1 MVGFSFTLDLMTLGF
16 VIVAGML
23 DFLLIFWLGNYWW
36 DIRNNYPEIHA
47 HKAAKEKSHP
57 PVIDLVDNSGR
68 HFIFSGEKEKNHSL
82 TLKNEDYGLMLDP
95 ALSSKMPADHF
106 LDGTRVLSYGTTFH
120 FPVDHLGARGVIQ
133 MVRKIR
139 ELYPKL
145 AFIRDDFVLL
155 ELLQKSATDLPDD
168 IKVVLENYKQD
179 AFNEEIL
186 DKDEFVKMIEEIKK
200 KLKEWKLESG
210 FYTLAEAISKLP
222 FGMMAVDVKRAVN
235 LAKAEERNDNQQKD
249 ADMWKYL
256 IMALCVIGAIVVSW
270 MVITSMAPKTQ
281 VITAAAAQSIMTMV
295 RMI

>member
-1 MVGFSFTLDLMTLGF
+1 MAGFSFTLDLMTIGF
-16 VIVAGML
+16 ISVAAL
-23 DFLLIFWLGNYWW
+23 INFLLLFYLGNYFW
-36 DIRNNYPEIHA
+36 DIRSNYAEIHA
-47 HKAAKEKSHP
+47 HKAAKDKPYP

-95 ALSSKMPADHF
+95 ALSSKMPSDHF
-106 LDGTRVLSYGTTFH
+106 LDGTRVLTYGTKYH

-133 MVRKIR
+133 MVKKIR

-145 AFIRDDFVLL
+145 QFIRDDFVLL
-155 ELLQKSATDLPDD
+155 ELLQKSATDLPYD

-179 AFNEEIL
+179 AFNAEKITNE
-186 DKDEFVKMIEEIKK
+186 EFVNMIEEIKT

-210 FYTLAEAISKLP
+210 FYSIADAISKLP
-222 FGMMAVDVKRAVN
+222 WGMMAVDVKRVVA
-235 LAKAEERNDNQQKD
+235 LAKAEERNDNAQKD

-270 MVITSMAPKTQ
+270 MVITSMTPKQQLVAP
-281 VITAAAAQSIMTMV
+281 VAQAIMAMV
-295 RMI
+295 QMV